1 MSGCVSRDRE
11 TARAFNIFAAGQTAQ
26 TCHGYPAAL
35 IRHSSGGKCSIGLV
49 LLRDIELAVL
59 SYTTF
64 VFFATL
70 RPDTASLDQHAP
82 AVHVSGHSKL
92 IFLMW
97 VHTPMVMVVYLTVGL
112 T

>member
-11 TARAFNIFAAGQTAQ
+11 TARAFNTFAAGPTAQ

-70 RPDTASLDQHAP
+70 RPDKASLDQHAL
-82 AVHVSGHSKL
+82 AVHVLEHSKL
-92 IFLMW
+92 VFLML
-97 VHTPMVMVVYLTVGL
+97 VRTTTVVVVYLTAGL